1 MTSPSSTV
9 SCLAVLSISVVTGS
23 ILYSPLDSSDRKCV
37 GSIGLYKDSALV
49 GTFSD
54 SEEAVWEE
62 PNRAVLQ
69 GCGCFVLFHKKKG
82 EGDQFYVP
90 RVGEHDIPLKR
101 VRSIY
106 RVKCREEQV
115 PWATLVIV
123 VIMATML
130 ASVVMVSLVISKRLA
145 FVQ

>member
-1 MTSPSSTV
+1 MF
-9 SCLAVLSISVVTGS
+9 SISVATGS

-106 RVKCREEQV
+106 RVKCQEEQV
-115 PWATLVIV
+115 PWAALVIV
-123 VIMATML
+123 IILATRL
-130 ASVVMVSLVISKRLA
+130 ASAVIVPLVISKRLA